1 MSISEQDRVMAT
13 GDAARDGELD
23 LRAVGRALVR
33 KRWWVLGPA
42 LAVAALTFVGVNLV
56 TPKYKSEARILIEGR
71 ENVFFRPDAEK
82 TAERDRTVDA
92 EAITSQVQLALS
104 RDVARQ
110 VIKALKLGELPEFDP
125 ALRGVSL
132 LRYSLGF
139 LGLAKDPL
147 GMTAEERVLE
157 AYFERLAVFPVDKSR
172 VIAIEFQSSDP
183 ELAASVVNS
192 VADNYIAIQQT
203 ARQDQTRAASKWL
216 AGEIE
221 VLRKRVA
228 EAEAKVEA
236 LRAKTDQFVGTNNT
250 TLSSQTLGEAN
261 RDLAVAR
268 SQKNELESKARFIRD
283 LLKRGA
289 TLESA
294 DVINNDQI
302 RQLNQQ
308 RATLKG
314 QLAEQSATLLDN
326 HPRIKELKANI
337 ADLDKMIRDQAG
349 LLARSLEND
358 AKIASA
364 RVEELNRGLDQ
375 LKQQASSTNGQ
386 DIELRALEREA
397 KAPRDLLESYLA
409 KYREA
414 SARDSLGAVPGDA
427 RIISRAA
434 VSNTPFFPKKLPIVL
449 IATLATLFLGAGF
462 ITTGELLAGNVYRA
476 EGVPVAEPIEP
487 MMMQTDP
494 AAPAT
499 PAGPKAKRRW
509 LPAALSKAGPAA
521 PPVEAI
527 EPVEAAPAPPP
538 AAEREPASGDIT
550 IADIALA
557 VQESGD
563 MGKRIAVLGAS
574 ANVGTSSTAV
584 ALARALARSARVVLI
599 DLSLD
604 RPNLAAITMDP
615 TAPGIADLVSGSA
628 TFAQII
634 TRDRFSRV
642 QVVPAGRVGLDA
654 ASIYRSDRL
663 ATAVDA
669 LSRTYDHVIIDA
681 GAAPGVPADRIARLA
696 PCAVMVAGGV
706 AAASADAVRAHLAA
720 AGFEDIAV
728 FEGTPPALD
737 AGNSHEA
744 AA

>member
-1 MSISEQDRVMAT
+1 MSISEQSRVMAT
-13 GDAARDGELD
+13 GDGSRDGELD
-23 LRAVGRALVR
+23 LGAVGRALVR
-33 KRWWVLGPA
+33 KKWWVLGPA
-42 LAVAALTFVGVNLV
+42 LAVAALTFVGVNLI

-71 ENVFFRPDAEK
+71 ENVFFRPDADK
-82 TAERDRTVDA
+82 AAERDRTVDA

-132 LRYSLGF
+132 MRYSLGF

-147 GMTAEERVLE
+147 SMTPEERVLE
-157 AYFERLAVFPVDKSR
+157 AYYERLAVFPVDKSR

-228 EAEAKVEA
+228 EAEAKVEEFRSRTN
-236 LRAKTDQFVGTNNT
+236 LFIGTNNT
-250 TLSSQTLGEAN
+250 TLSSQTLGESN
-261 RDLAVAR
+261 RDLAAAR
-268 SQKNELESKARFIRD
+268 SQKAELESKAKFIRD

-294 DVINNDQI
+294 DVINSERI

-308 RATLKG
+308 RITLKG
-314 QLAEQSATLLDN
+314 QLAEQSSTLLDN
-326 HPRIKELKANI
+326 HPRIKELKAQI
-337 ADLDKMIRDQAG
+337 GDLDKWIRDEAAV
-349 LLARSLEND
+349 LARSLEND
-358 AKIASA
+358 ASIAGV
-364 RVEELNRGLDQ
+364 RVDQLQRGLDQ

-397 KAPRDLLESYLA
+397 KAQRDLLESYLA

-434 VSNTPFFPKKLPIVL
+434 VSNTPYFPKKLPIVL

-462 ITTGELLAGNVYRA
+462 ITTGELLGGNVYRA
-476 EGVPVAEPIEP
+476 EAVPVAEPVEP
-487 MMMQTDP
+487 VLAHTEP
-494 AAPAT
+494 AVSAAPAE
-499 PAGPKAKRRW
+499 PKAKRRW
-509 LPAALSKAGPAA
+509 MPAALSKAKPAA
-521 PPVEAI
+521 PVEAI
-527 EPVEAAPAPPP
+527 EPLEPAPAPPP
-538 AAEREPASGDIT
+538 VAERDAAGGVT
-550 IADIALA
+550 VADIALA

-574 ANVGTSSTAV
+574 TSVGTSATAV

-604 RPNLAAITMDP
+604 RPNLAAIAMDP
-615 TAPGIADLVSGSA
+615 GALGIADLVRGTA
-628 TFAQII
+628 TFGQII

-654 ASIYRSDRL
+654 AAVYRSDRL
-663 ATAVDA
+663 TVAVDA

-728 FEGTPPALD
+728 FDGTPPALD
-737 AGNSHEA
+737 ADNSREVA
-744 AA
+744 A